1 MQSNPRIM
9 VLGLGNDL
17 LADDAVGLLAVETL
31 RPQVG
36 DRVHVATSSMHGL
49 ALLDV
54 FLGYDRAILVD
65 SIQTGEYPAGTIFE
79 LAASDLAPVGA
90 PSPHYAGLPEM
101 LRLAERFELDFPR
114 HWAIFAVEAADVQT
128 IGGPITDQVRDAIPE
143 LCRRV
148 VRRLQAWLP
157 WDVAGTL

>member
-1 MQSNPRIM
+1 M

-17 LADDAVGLLAVETL
+17 LADDAVGILAVETL
-31 RPQVG
+31 RSRVD
-36 DRVHVATSSMHGL
+36 DRVHVATSNMHGL

-65 SIQTGEYPAGTIFE
+65 AIQTGEVPAGTILE
-79 LAASDLAPVGA
+79 LTASDLAPVGA

-101 LRLAERFELDFPR
+101 LRLAERLKLDFPK
-114 HWAIFAVEAADVQT
+114 HLTIFAVEAADMQT
-128 IGGPITDQVRDAIPE
+128 IGGPLTEEVRDVIPE

-148 VRRLQAWLP
+148 VSKLQAWLP
-157 WDVAGTL
+157 QDAAGTQ